1 MRFKELLEYK
11 RDITVANYKDKFW
24 ARLQDDPSY
33 KFDEERLKMHN
44 TTIDE
49 EIDAILEEFE
59 EADPSPNKQYVL
71 WMLETYIGGGISRLE
86 DVTSTTADLLE
97 RYHTL
102 KVHRKLPPSLSD
114 IGKFRKQGAIIDLTF
129 DIETRYNEFVKDKP
143 EAMPKGEST
152 EILNNDEVRII
163 IPEDKDA
170 ACYYGQGTMWCTA
183 ARKNNMFDSYAFDN
197 SPLFIIIPK
206 QPTHAGEKYQVHLLD
221 NEWMDEQDK
230 EVSPNQ
236 IMQRFPKTDFKKVLG
251 EYDSD
256 ANYVIAF
263 MDRGVILNLI
273 SQITDHVVKNKDEII
288 DNWLEDDTQGSKDAH
303 SNIINTLKNKP
314 RIEVANEVMDMM
326 DIDTDRKV
334 YDLPEV
340 YGNWLEVDFN
350 ADSGLYHY
358 IYDKIKIN
366 SDLDGPFVFHYF

>member
-11 RDITVANYKDKFW
+11 RDITVVNYKDKLW

-33 KFDEERLKMHN
+33 KFDEERLKYHGS
-44 TTIDE
+44 TIEE

-86 DVTSTTADLLE
+86 DATSTTADLLE

-102 KVHRKLPPSLSD
+102 KIHRKLPPSLSD
-114 IGKFRKQGAIIDLTF
+114 IGKFRKQGEIIDLTF
-129 DIETRYNEFVKDKP
+129 EIETRYNEFVKDKP
-143 EAMPKGEST
+143 ETMPKGEST

-183 ARKNNMFDSYAFDN
+183 ARKNNMFDSYSRN
-197 SPLFIIIPK
+197 MRPLFIIIPK
-206 QPTHAGEKYQVHLLD
+206 QPEHAGEKYQVHLVD
-221 NEWMDEQDK
+221 NEWMDEKDEQ
-230 EVSPNQ
+230 VSPNQ

-256 ANYVIAF
+256 ANLVMAFIDRDVI
-263 MDRGVILNLI
+263 VNLI

-288 DNWLEDDTQGSKDAH
+288 DKWLEDEHQNSKDAH

-314 RIEVANEVMDMM
+314 RMEVANEVMDMM

-350 ADSGLYHY
+350 ADGGLYDY
-358 IYDKIKIN
+358 IYNKIEIN
-366 SDLDGPFVFHYF
+366 SDRDGPRVNIVN